1 MANDSA
7 ANDPATHCQRKRKKN
22 TGTMEKAAKGR
33 IGINFPGEREGERR
47 NPREDALAP
56 PTGSN
61 CISTPKEREAPPQMG
76 NV

>member
-22 TGTMEKAAKGR
+22 TGTVEKAAKGR

-47 NPREDALAP
+47 NGMLSHPRLVL
-56 PTGSN
+56 
-61 CISTPKEREAPPQMG
+61 I
-76 NV
+76 V